1 MFLTNV
7 AIGNSHPWYVILC
20 HTLVRIQRDSCIDR
34 SWPVISG
41 ISAFSSTAYRTT
53 IIIITAT
60 QYRDIEKTWYRDT
73 TLFRLTTLYR
83 PRPSLRLKALE
94 LYTLLNLLNYL
105 QLLSFSMP

>member
-53 IIIITAT
+53 IYYYYYCGIDGLKTDCDRWCKVRFKTILSMPNLLTIIIC
-60 QYRDIEKTWYRDT
+60 
-73 TLFRLTTLYR
+73 
-83 PRPSLRLKALE
+83 KAKDCD
-94 LYTLLNLLNYL
+94 
-105 QLLSFSMP
+105 Q